1 MAITDSLLNPDRV
14 DRPLHKWAL
23 LSNYLY
29 DPVGNRQMTE
39 FYEERDRMGR
49 AKATL
54 SDLMKTDMDRAAVY
68 AEEHADELV
77 FEKSVNATLN
87 HLEQTRAY
95 RTFLTSPDGAKSM
108 DRADREEQLKEIK
121 LIEKDLVGW
130 LREAK
135 AAYAKR

>member
-1 MAITDSLLNPDRV
+1 MS
-14 DRPLHKWAL
+14 
-23 LSNYLY
+23 
-29 DPVGNRQMTE
+29 E

-54 SDLMKTDMDRAAVY
+54 SDLMKTDIDRAVVY

-77 FEKSVNATLN
+77 FEKSVNATLKQ
-87 HLEQTRAY
+87 LESTRAY
-95 RTFLTSPDGAKSM
+95 RNFLNSPDGAKSM
-108 DRADREEQLKEIK
+108 DRAERESQLNEIK
-121 LIEKDLVGW
+121 LIEKDMVGW